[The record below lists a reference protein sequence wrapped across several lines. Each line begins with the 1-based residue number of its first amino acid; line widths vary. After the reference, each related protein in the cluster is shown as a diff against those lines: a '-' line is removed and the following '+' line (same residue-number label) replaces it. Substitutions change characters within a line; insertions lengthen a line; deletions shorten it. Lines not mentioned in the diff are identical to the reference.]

1 LALLI
6 TWGVGVVLG
15 AIHPLALLP
24 AAGFAAIA
32 AWSAAAIGVLASTLS
47 RNSTRA
53 LVATF
58 LVLLLLLN
66 FWPMAIAGVLM
77 APGQIA
83 APGSPAGTPGAP
95 MLTLMSAGLAIL
107 LVNAAGAGVL
117 TAWSMRRL
125 CRTWGKI

>member
-1 LALLI
+1 MI
-6 TWGVGVVLG
+6 TWVVGVLLG

-32 AWSAAAIGVLASTLS
+32 AWSAAAIGVLASSLA

-66 FWPMAIAGVLM
+66 FWPMTIARVLM
-77 APGQIA
+77 PADPFA
-83 APGSPAGTPGAP
+83 APGPPGAA
-95 MLTLMSAGLAIL
+95 MLTLISVVLATL
-107 LVNAAGAGVL
+107 FVHAAGAGVL
-117 TAWSMRRL
+117 TAWSILRL
-125 CRTWGKI
+125 GRTWGKV